1 MKKLI
6 FLFVSV
12 FIVWKFNI
20 IDIVLNKYFEYKHGQ
35 DTSKINIYD
44 DMSQNHTIH
53 NTSNTIVISER
64 KIKQYSSNKEKL
76 DSIVIPRVKP
86 KQTIQ
91 LKPTKKYRCDG
102 RTWCSQMTSCEEA
115 TFFSHNCSDTMDGD
129 GDGIP
134 CESQWCGH

>member
-20 IDIVLNKYFEYKHGQ
+20 IDIALNKYFEYKHGQ
-35 DTSKINIYD
+35 DTSEIKIYD
-44 DMSQNHTIH
+44 YESQDPTIDI
-53 NTSNTIVISER
+53 SNDIVMPER
-64 KIKQYSSNKEKL
+64 TTKQYSSNKEKL

-86 KQTIQ
+86 RQKIQ
-91 LKPTKKYRCDG
+91 SKSTRKYRCDG

-129 GDGIP
+129 GDGVP